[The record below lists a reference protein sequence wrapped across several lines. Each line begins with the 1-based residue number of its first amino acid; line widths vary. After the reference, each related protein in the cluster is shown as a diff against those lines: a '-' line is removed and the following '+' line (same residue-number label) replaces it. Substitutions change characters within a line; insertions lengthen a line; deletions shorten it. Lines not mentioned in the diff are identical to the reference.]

1 MMCLMSSP
9 MDLTV
14 SSILHLVH
22 PRDIKEQFILNE
34 IESIDCKSC
43 QICKLGESLLNNQRK
58 HSFKTIAVHSCSSKN
73 LKDYLRRLDE
83 YQSLLK
89 EYVKSEDH
97 LVLVYGNALN
107 LISDEVFIIDKTSV
121 VYMNNIH
128 KSQSIDISSPG
139 LGLVGNTF
147 DYNFSPSTVSPY
159 YYKLVKQVSMNR
171 SILLLTKDAFIKDDG
186 KILRGNV
193 FSLDKGELKPM
204 KEIKYKGNLEG
215 VINKINPITPIYKED
230 SAGDKK

>member
-58 HSFKTIAVHSCSSKN
+58 RSFKTIAVHSCSPKN
-73 LKDYLRRLDE
+73 LKDYLRRLGE

-107 LISDEVFIIDKTSV
+107 LISSEVFIIDKTSV

-147 DYNFSPSTVSPY
+147 DYNFSLSTVSPY
-159 YYKLVKQVSMNR
+159 YYN
-171 SILLLTKDAFIKDDG
+171 G

-215 VINKINPITPIYKED
+215 VINKIKPITPIYKED

>member
-1 MMCLMSSP
+1 

-14 SSILHLVH
+14 GSILHLVH
-22 PRDIKEQFILNE
+22 PRDIKEQFLLDE
-34 IESIDCKSC
+34 IESIKCQSC
-43 QICKLGESLLNNQRK
+43 QICKLGESLLNDQRK
-58 HSFKTIAVHSCSSKN
+58 HSFTVIAVHSCSPKN
-73 LKDYLRRLDE
+73 LKDYLRRLGE

-89 EYVKSEDH
+89 EYVTSKDH

-107 LISDEVFIIDKTSV
+107 LISNEVFIIDKTSMV
-121 VYMNNIH
+121 FMNNIH

-147 DYNFSPSTVSPY
+147 DYNFSPSAVSPY
-159 YYKLVKQVSMNR
+159 YHKLVKQVSMTR
-171 SILLLTKDAFIKDDG
+171 SILLLTNDAFIGDDG

-193 FSLDKGELKPM
+193 FSLDKGKLKPM
-204 KEIKYKGNLEG
+204 KKIEYTGSSEGIVKKIK
-215 VINKINPITPIYKED
+215 PITPIYKED

>member
-1 MMCLMSSP
+1 MSSP

-14 SSILHLVH
+14 GSILHLVH
-22 PRDIKEQFILNE
+22 PRDIKEQFLLDE
-34 IESIDCKSC
+34 IESIKCQSC
-43 QICKLGESLLNNQRK
+43 QICKLGESLLNDQRK
-58 HSFKTIAVHSCSSKN
+58 HSFTVIAVHSCSPKN
-73 LKDYLRRLDE
+73 LKDYLRRLGE

-89 EYVKSEDH
+89 EYVTSKDH

-107 LISDEVFIIDKTSV
+107 LISNEVFIIDKTSMV
-121 VYMNNIH
+121 FMNNIH

-147 DYNFSPSTVSPY
+147 DYNFSPSAVSPY
-159 YYKLVKQVSMNR
+159 YHKLVKQVSMTR
-171 SILLLTKDAFIKDDG
+171 SILLLTNDAFIGDDG

-193 FSLDKGELKPM
+193 FSLDKGKLKPM
-204 KEIKYKGNLEG
+204 KKIEYTGSSEG
-215 VINKINPITPIYKED
+215 IVKKINPITPIYKED